1 MNFEQP
7 NQALPEEIIVEVEEI
22 KVNAEGK
29 KYLTEKDG
37 VFYGGDY
44 LSEVPGEITM
54 DENFPPAPEE
64 KEPIVL

>member
-7 NQALPEEIIVEVEEI
+7 QQGLPEEIKIEAEEL
-22 KVNAEGK
+22 KENTEGK
-29 KYLTEKDG
+29 KYLLEKDG

-44 LSEVPGEITM
+44 LNELPGEITM